1 MTLLKIAWDFLKNKR
16 LPIILLLFFQLMQVL
31 MNLVLPIIN
40 AKIID
45 DGIVAKN
52 SAVIWQQ
59 GIVMIFALVLQI
71 TFMIGAAY
79 YTSRVAMELGRD
91 LRRDIFQRV
100 LSFSATDQHHF
111 GAPTLITRT
120 TNDVTQVQ
128 MVVMMCFGML
138 LSAPLMGVGGFIM
151 ALSQNLKL
159 SIVLLI
165 VVIAL
170 GLIIGVV
177 AVKLIPTYEI
187 TQRRIDRINTLLREQ
202 LTGVRV
208 IRAFVK
214 QKENAAKFDSA
225 NHALRRIWLKI
236 GWLWA
241 FLFPATSLITG
252 IASTAVVW
260 FGSSQITSG
269 QMQVGALTA
278 YISYLMMVS
287 FSAIMAGMI
296 VMFYPR
302 GEISAKRLAEI
313 RDTVPQISNPAHP
326 QPLPSEPVQFQLANA
341 SLQYPGAQ
349 EAVLTDINLTLSPG
363 KTVGIIG
370 STGSGKSSL
379 VKLLPRLIDPT
390 DGQVLAGGVP
400 ITELDLA
407 QLRRKIAL
415 VPQKAFLF
423 RGSIASNVA
432 GLITSPE
439 TDAGAGGSAQQQKAM
454 QAQLAQQI
462 DLDRVRLAIEAAA
475 ASDFVNQ
482 LEDGIFSTVESGG
495 QNFSG
500 GQRQRLTI
508 ARAIYRCLP
517 DKNGKREADL
527 LIFDDSFSALDFTT
541 DARLR
546 SNLHKYLGD
555 IAVLIIGQRIAT
567 IRNADE
573 ILVLENG
580 KIDGRGT
587 HTELVQSNAVYQEIV
602 QSQLQGE
609 EA

>member
-1 MTLLKIAWDFLKNKR
+1 MTLLKIAWDFLKYKK
-16 LPIILLLFFQLMQVL
+16 LPIALLLFFQLMQVL
-31 MNLVLPIIN
+31 MNLVLPVIN
-40 AKIID
+40 AKVID
-45 DGIVAKN
+45 EGIVAKN
-52 SAVIWQQ
+52 PTVIWQQ
-59 GIVMIFALVLQI
+59 GLVMILASALQI
-71 TFMIGAAY
+71 IFMIGAAY
-79 YTSRVAMELGRD
+79 YTSKVAQELGRD
-91 LRRDIFQRV
+91 LRRDIFCRV
-100 LSFSATDQHHF
+100 QNFAATDQHRF

-138 LSAPLMGVGGFIM
+138 LSAPLMGVGGFVM
-151 ALSQNLKL
+151 ALSQDLQL

-165 VVIAL
+165 VVVLL
-170 GLIIGVV
+170 GAIIGVV

-187 TQRRIDRINTLLREQ
+187 TQQRIDRINTLLREQ

-214 QKENAAKFDSA
+214 QKENAAKFDTA
-225 NHALRRIWLKI
+225 NHALRQIWLKI

-241 FLFPATSLITG
+241 FLFPATSMITG
-252 IASTAVVW
+252 TASAAVVW
-260 FGSSQITSG
+260 FGGYQIEAG

-287 FSAIMAGMI
+287 FAAIMAGMI

-313 RDTVPQISNPAHP
+313 RDTVPQISNPANP
-326 QPLPSEPVQFQLANA
+326 QPLPPTPLEFQLDHA
-341 SLQYPGAQ
+341 SLKYPGAQ
-349 EAVLTDINLTLSPG
+349 EAVLTDISLTLTPG

-379 VKLLPRLIDPT
+379 IKLLPRLIDPT
-390 DGQVLAGGVP
+390 EGRVLADGVP
-400 ITELDLA
+400 ITDVDLV
-407 QLRRKIAL
+407 QLRQRIAL

-432 GLITSPE
+432 GVVNAPEDLDDSPE
-439 TDAGAGGSAQQQKAM
+439 QKKAK
-454 QAQLAQQI
+454 QDQLAQRI
-462 DLDRVRLAIEAAA
+462 DLARVKLALEAAA
-475 ASDFVNQ
+475 ASEFVDQ
-482 LEDGIFSTVESGG
+482 LDAGIFAPVESGG

-517 DKNGKREADL
+517 DKTGNREADL
-527 LIFDDSFSALDFTT
+527 LIFDDSFSALDFAT

-546 SNLHKYLGD
+546 SNLGKYLSD

-567 IRNADE
+567 IRHADE
-573 ILVLENG
+573 ILVLEHG

-587 HTELVQSNAVYQEIV
+587 HESLLQTNAVYQEIV
-602 QSQLQGE
+602 KSQLQGE